1 MAARLGFAVV
11 GLGGI
16 ADFHAQAAQ
25 ALRGAGLVACFSRN
39 EKKAKAFAEKF
50 SCKAYWDYKAMLAD
64 PAIDVVTIA
73 SASGAHKDAAIAAAK
88 AKKHVIAEKPLEVN
102 PQRCRAMIKACKTN
116 GVLLSTIFPSRFTD
130 LSRVMKA
137 AVEEQR
143 LGTLVSASAYVKWHR
158 AQDYY
163 SSSDWKGTWA
173 FDGGGA
179 LMNQGIHS
187 LDFLIYL
194 LGDPVEV
201 SAYMNTPVK
210 QGVEVETNLVAIL
223 RFPCGALGTIEASTE
238 IYPGYKKRIEI
249 CGSAGSMSM
258 VESELQRWDFK
269 KKKAK
274 DAGIRKRFSQQASHG
289 GGASDPLAISFE
301 GHRRQFQELVDVV
314 KGKRDALSCDGEEG
328 LRSVKVVNAIYK
340 SAQTHKPVTI
350 K

>member
-1 MAARLGFAVV
+1 M
-11 GLGGI
+11 
-16 ADFHAQAAQ
+16 Q
-25 ALRGAGLVACFSRN
+25 
-39 EKKAKAFAEKF
+39 
-50 SCKAYWDYKAMLAD
+50 
-64 PAIDVVTIA
+64 VVTIA

-102 PQRCRAMIKACKTN
+102 PVRCRAMIKASRDNK
-116 GVLLSTIFPSRFTD
+116 VLLSTIFPSRFTD
-130 LSRVMKA
+130 LADVMKA
-137 AVEEQR
+137 AVEEGR
-143 LGTLVSASAYVKWHR
+143 LGTVISASAYVKWHR
-158 AQDYY
+158 EQDYY

-187 LDFLIYL
+187 LDFLIHL
-194 LGDPVEV
+194 MGDPVEV
-201 SAYMNTPVK
+201 RAYMNTPVK
-210 QGVEVETNLVAIL
+210 KGVEVETNLVAIL
-223 RFPCGALGTIEASTE
+223 KFPSGALGTIEASTE

-249 CGSAGSMSM
+249 CGNSGSMSM
-258 VESELQRWDFK
+258 VENKLERWDFR

-274 DAGIRKRFSQQASHG
+274 DAGICKRFSQQVSHG

-314 KGKRDALSCDGEEG
+314 KGKRKKLSCDGEEG

-340 SAQTHKPVTI
+340 SAQTNKTVKI